1 MDTQAQLQPQ
11 PHKSSHI
18 ALTITA
24 LGVVFGDIG
33 TSPLYALKET
43 FNPAH
48 GIVLSQATVL
58 GGLST
63 VLWAL
68 MFVVTLKY
76 VMLVMRA
83 DNHGEGGTMA
93 LLAKVF
99 AATEDHPNWKPYLLA
114 LGVLG
119 ASLFYGDSVLTPAM
133 SVLGALEG
141 LEVVTSDFKPYVV
154 PIAVGVLIGLFALQR
169 GGSSKVGAIFGPITI
184 VWFLTLAISG
194 AAGIMQNPMVLG
206 AINPLYAFHF
216 LTDHGWASFV
226 VLGAV
231 VLVVTGAEALYA
243 DMGHFGKSPIRTA
256 WFVLVFPSL
265 VLNYFGQGAII
276 LKDPTTIANPFYHMF
291 PDWALY
297 PVIILATCAAVIAS
311 QATIAGTYS
320 LTKQAVQLGFLP
332 RLKVVQTSAKEIGQI
347 YLPGVTML
355 MLLVVILIVVT
366 FRSTTALASA
376 YGLAVT
382 GDMLVTSTLTFFVIY
397 YGWKLPLALCI
408 AATSMFL
415 LVDISLFSASFIK
428 VFDGGWLPVVIS
440 MIVFTIMTTWRR
452 GRDIL
457 FQRLRSS
464 SVPLDVL
471 LPSLFIAPP
480 IRVPGTAIFLTAT
493 PEATPHA
500 LLHNLNHNKVLH
512 ERVIFLTVDV
522 CNIPWVEM
530 KDACEVEDMGHN
542 CYRVIIH
549 FGFMN
554 QPDIMQALKA
564 CESKGLIFHIMETS
578 FFLSREKIVPVA
590 TIASGMPM
598 WREHLFAAM
607 ARNAGTAVDHFN
619 IPTNRVIELGT
630 QVEI

>member
-1 MDTQAQLQPQ
+1 MSSTDTP
-11 PHKSSHI
+11 KSSHL
-18 ALTITA
+18 ALTVAA

-48 GIVLSQATVL
+48 GIPFSEAAIL

-68 MFVVTLKY
+68 TFVVTIKY
-76 VMLVMRA
+76 VLLVMRA

-93 LLAKVF
+93 LLALVF
-99 AATEDHPNWKPYLLA
+99 ESIKDRPHWKPYLLI

-119 ASLFYGDSVLTPAM
+119 ASLFYGDAVITPAVT
-133 SVLGALEG
+133 VLAALEG
-141 LEVVTSDFKPYVV
+141 LEVVTLDFKPYVV
-154 PIAVGVLIGLFALQR
+154 PIAVGVIIGLFALQR
-169 GGSSKVGAIFGPITI
+169 TGSSKVGAIFGPITI
-184 VWFLTLAISG
+184 VWFLTLMVSG
-194 AAGIMQNPMVLG
+194 INGIIQNPVVLN
-206 AINPLYAFHF
+206 AINPMYALHF
-216 LTDHGWASFV
+216 LTAHGLASFI

-231 VLVVTGAEALYA
+231 VLAVTGAEALYA

-256 WFVLVFPSL
+256 WFALVFPAL
-265 VLNYFGQGAII
+265 ILNYFGQGAII
-276 LKDPTTIANPFYHMF
+276 LQDPSTIVNPFYHMF

-297 PVIILATCAAVIAS
+297 PVIVLATCAAVIAS

-347 YLPGVTML
+347 YLPGVTTL
-355 MLLVVILIVVT
+355 MLLVVILIVIT
-366 FRSTTALASA
+366 FRSSTALASA

-382 GDMLVTSTLTFFVIY
+382 GDMLVTSILTFFVIF
-397 YGWKLPLALCI
+397 YGWKLPLAVCI
-408 AATSMFL
+408 AATSVFVVIDL
-415 LVDISLFSASFIK
+415 ALFGASIIK
-428 VFDGGWLPVVIS
+428 VFDGGWLPVAIALT
-440 MIVFTIMTTWRR
+440 VFVIMTTWRR
-452 GRDIL
+452 GRDVL
-457 FQRLRSS
+457 FNRLRSS

-471 LPSLFIAPP
+471 LPTLFIQPP
-480 IRVPGTAIFLTAT
+480 LRVPGTAVFLTAT

-512 ERVIFLTVDV
+512 DRVVFLNVDV
-522 CNIPWVEM
+522 SNVPWIKTEES
-530 KDACEVEDMGHN
+530 CEVEDLGNN

-549 FGFMN
+549 LGFMN
-554 QPDIMQALKA
+554 QPDIIHALKA
-564 CESKGLIFHIMETS
+564 CEPKGLGFNIMETS

-590 TIASGMPM
+590 TLDSGMPL
-598 WREHLFAAM
+598 WQERLFAMM

>member
-1 MDTQAQLQPQ
+1 MDTQAQHIQ
-11 PHKSSHI
+11 HKSSHA
-18 ALTITA
+18 ALTIAA

-43 FNPAH
+43 FNPVH
-48 GIVLSQATVL
+48 GIALNEASVL

-63 VLWAL
+63 VFWAL

-99 AATEDHPNWKPYLLA
+99 AATKDHPNWKPYLLA

-184 VWFLTLAISG
+184 VWFITLLVSGISG
-194 AAGIMQNPMVLG
+194 IAQNPSVLG

-216 LTDHGWASFV
+216 LTDHGWASFL

-256 WFVLVFPSL
+256 WFILVFPSL
-265 VLNYFGQGAII
+265 IANYFGQGAII
-276 LKDPTTIANPFYHMF
+276 LQDPSTIANPFYHMF

-297 PVIILATCAAVIAS
+297 PVIVLATCAAVIAS

-332 RLKVVQTSAKEIGQI
+332 RLKVVQTSATEIGQI
-347 YLPGVTML
+347 YLPGVTLL

-366 FRSTTALASA
+366 FKSTTALASA

-382 GDMLVTSTLTFFVIY
+382 GDMLVTTTLTFFVIF

-415 LVDISLFSASFIK
+415 VVDLALFSASIIK

-440 MIVFTIMTTWRR
+440 LIVFTIMTTWRK

-457 FQRLRSS
+457 FTRLRSS

-512 ERVIFLTVDV
+512 ERVVFLTVDV
-522 CNIPWVEM
+522 CNMPWIDM
-530 KDACEVEDMGHN
+530 KDACEIEDMGNN

-554 QPDIMQALKA
+554 QPNIVQALKA
-564 CESKGLIFHIMETS
+564 CEPKGLTFNIMETS

>member
-1 MDTQAQLQPQ
+1 MNTSDK
-11 PHKSSHI
+11 KSSHL
-18 ALTITA
+18 ALTIAA

-43 FNPAH
+43 FSPAH
-48 GIVLSQATVL
+48 GIPLTEASVL

-63 VLWAL
+63 VVWAL

-76 VMLVMRA
+76 VTLVMRA

-93 LLAKVF
+93 LLALVF
-99 AATEDHPNWKPYLLA
+99 DSIKDHPNWKPYLLV

-119 ASLFYGDSVLTPAM
+119 ASLFYGDAVLTPAM

-141 LEVVTSDFKPYVV
+141 LEVVTHEFKPYVV
-154 PIAVGVLIGLFALQR
+154 PVAVGVLIGLFALQR
-169 GGSSKVGAIFGPITI
+169 TGTSKVGAIFGPITI
-184 VWFLTLAISG
+184 IWFITLSVSG
-194 AAGIMQNPMVLG
+194 IYGIMQNPIVLG
-206 AINPLYAFHF
+206 ALNPLHAFHF
-216 LTDHGWASFV
+216 LTHHGMASFL

-231 VLVVTGAEALYA
+231 VLVITGAEALYA

-265 VLNYFGQGAII
+265 ILNYFGQGAI
-276 LKDPTTIANPFYHMF
+276 LLLDSSHIANPFYHLF

-297 PVIILATCAAVIAS
+297 PMIALATCAAVIAS

-332 RLKVVQTSAKEIGQI
+332 RLKVIQTSASEIGQI
-347 YLPGVTML
+347 YLPGVTNL
-355 MLLVVILIVVT
+355 LLLVVIWIVVS
-366 FRSTTALASA
+366 FGSTAALAGA

-382 GDMLVTSTLTFFVIY
+382 GDMLVTTTLTFFVIF
-397 YGWKLPLALCI
+397 YGWKLPLWLCI
-408 AATSMFL
+408 ASTSFFL
-415 LVDISLFSASFIK
+415 MIDMALFGASLVK
-428 VFDGGWLPVVIS
+428 VFDGGWLPILIS
-440 MIVFTIMTTWRR
+440 SILLTLMLTWRR
-452 GRDIL
+452 GREVL
-457 FQRLRSS
+457 FKRLSSS
-464 SVPLDVL
+464 SVPIDIL

-480 IRVPGTAIFLTAT
+480 LRVPGTAIFLTAT

-512 ERVIFLTVDV
+512 ERVVFLNVEV
-522 CNIPWVEM
+522 GNLPWINK
-530 KDACEVEDMGHN
+530 KDSCDVEDLGNN

-549 FGFMN
+549 LGFMN
-554 QPDIMQALKA
+554 QPDIIQALKT
-564 CESKGLIFHIMETS
+564 CEPKGLSFNLMETS

-590 TIASGMPM
+590 SLNSGMPM
-598 WREHLFAAM
+598 WQERLFATM

>member
-1 MDTQAQLQPQ
+1 MSSQPTA
-11 PHKSSHI
+11 HKSSHL
-18 ALTITA
+18 ALTIAA

-43 FNPAH
+43 FNPEH
-48 GIVLSQATVL
+48 GMPLNEMTVL

-63 VLWAL
+63 VFWAL

-76 VMLVMRA
+76 VTLVMRA

-99 AATEDHPNWKPYLLA
+99 EAIKDHPNWRPYLLM

-119 ASLFYGDSVLTPAM
+119 ASLFYGDAVLTPAM

-184 VWFLTLAISG
+184 IWFLVLAISG
-194 AAGIMQNPMVLG
+194 FHGIAQNAVVLK
-206 AINPLYAFHF
+206 AFNPYYAMHF
-216 LTDHGWASFV
+216 LTDHGWASFI

-231 VLVVTGAEALYA
+231 VLAVTGAEALYA
-243 DMGHFGKSPIRTA
+243 DMGHFGKGPIRTA

-265 VLNYFGQGAII
+265 ILNYFGQGALI
-276 LKDPTTIANPFYHMF
+276 LLDPSSISNPFFHMF
-291 PDWALY
+291 EGWMLY
-297 PVIILATCAAVIAS
+297 PVIALATCAAVIAS

-332 RLKVVQTSAKEIGQI
+332 RLKVVQTSAREIGQI
-347 YLPGVTML
+347 YLPGVTTL

-366 FRSTTALASA
+366 FKSTSALASA
-376 YGLAVT
+376 YGVAVT
-382 GDMLVTSTLTFFVIY
+382 GDMLVTSTLTFFVIF
-397 YGWKLPLALCI
+397 YGWKLPLPLCI
-408 AATSMFL
+408 ASTSVFIIIDL
-415 LVDISLFSASFIK
+415 SLFSSSVIK
-428 VFDGGWLPVVIS
+428 VFDGGWLPVVIAMS
-440 MIVFTIMTTWRR
+440 VFSVMTTWRK

-471 LPSLFIAPP
+471 LPSLFISPP
-480 IRVPGTAIFLTAT
+480 HRVPGTAVFLSAT

-522 CNIPWVEM
+522 TNSPWIDM
-530 KDACEVEDMGHN
+530 KDACDVEDMGNN

-554 QPDIMQALKA
+554 QPDITQALKA
-564 CESKGLIFHIMETS
+564 CEPQGLSFNMMETS

>member
-1 MDTQAQLQPQ
+1 MSSQPSAQ
-11 PHKSSHI
+11 KSTHL
-18 ALTITA
+18 ALTIAA

-43 FNPAH
+43 FSPHH
-48 GIVLSQATVL
+48 GMPLNEMTVL

-63 VLWAL
+63 VFWAL

-76 VMLVMRA
+76 VTLVMRA

-99 AATEDHPNWKPYLLA
+99 EAIKDHPNWRPYLLI

-119 ASLFYGDSVLTPAM
+119 ASLFYGDAVLTPAM

-141 LEVVTSDFKPYVV
+141 LEVATATFKPYIV

-184 VWFLTLAISG
+184 VWFLVLSVSG
-194 AAGIMQNPMVLG
+194 IYGIVQNPIVLN
-206 AINPLYAFHF
+206 ALNPLYAVDF
-216 LTDHGWASFV
+216 LTNHGMASFL

-243 DMGHFGKSPIRTA
+243 DMGHFGKSAIRTA
-256 WFVLVFPSL
+256 WFTLVFPSL

-276 LKDPTTIANPFYHMF
+276 LKDPATIANPFYYLF
-291 PDWALY
+291 PSWALY
-297 PVIILATCAAVIAS
+297 PVIALATCAAVIAS

-347 YLPGVTML
+347 YLPGVTLL
-355 MLLVVILIVVT
+355 MLLVVVLIVVT
-366 FRSTTALASA
+366 FKSTSALASA

-382 GDMLVTSTLTFFVIY
+382 GDMLVTTTLTFFVIF
-397 YGWKLPLALCI
+397 YGWKLPIAVCV

-415 LVDISLFSASFIK
+415 IVDIALFSASVIK
-428 VFDGGWLPVVIS
+428 LFDGGWLPVLIAS
-440 MIVFTIMTTWRR
+440 MVLIVMLTWRR
-452 GRDIL
+452 GREVL
-457 FQRLRSS
+457 FNRLRSS
-464 SVPLDVL
+464 SVPLNVL
-471 LPSLFIAPP
+471 LPSLFISPP
-480 IRVPGTAIFLTAT
+480 HRVPGTAVFLTAT

-522 CNIPWVEM
+522 TNSPWVDM
-530 KDACEVEDMGHN
+530 KEACEVEDMGNN
-542 CYRVIIH
+542 CFRVIIH

-554 QPDIMQALKA
+554 QPDITQALKA
-564 CESKGLIFHIMETS
+564 CEPKGLTFNMMETS

-590 TIASGMPM
+590 TIESGMPM

>member
-1 MDTQAQLQPQ
+1 MSSQPTA
-11 PHKSSHI
+11 HKSSHL
-18 ALTITA
+18 ALTIAA

-43 FNPAH
+43 FNPDH
-48 GIVLSQATVL
+48 GMPLNQMTVL

-63 VLWAL
+63 VFWAL

-76 VMLVMRA
+76 VTLVMRA

-99 AATEDHPNWKPYLLA
+99 ESIKDHPNWRPYLLM

-119 ASLFYGDSVLTPAM
+119 ASLFYGDAVLTPAM

-169 GGSSKVGAIFGPITI
+169 GGSSKVGAIFGPITV
-184 VWFLTLAISG
+184 VWFLVLAISG
-194 AAGIMQNPMVLG
+194 INGIAQNFVVLK
-206 AINPLYAFHF
+206 AFNPTYAMHF
-216 LTDHGWASFV
+216 LTDHGWASFI

-231 VLVVTGAEALYA
+231 VLAVTGAEALYA
-243 DMGHFGKSPIRTA
+243 DMGHFGKGPIRTA
-256 WFVLVFPSL
+256 WFVLVFPTL
-265 VLNYFGQGAII
+265 ILNYFGQGALI
-276 LKDPTTIANPFYHMF
+276 LLDPSSIANPFFHMF
-291 PDWALY
+291 EGWMLY
-297 PVIILATCAAVIAS
+297 PVIALATCAAVIAS

-332 RLKVVQTSAKEIGQI
+332 RLKVVQTSAREIGQI
-347 YLPGVTML
+347 YLPGVTTL
-355 MLLVVILIVVT
+355 MLLVVVLIVVT
-366 FRSTTALASA
+366 FKSTSALASA
-376 YGLAVT
+376 YGVAVT
-382 GDMLVTSTLTFFVIY
+382 GDMLVTSTLTFFVIF
-397 YGWKLPLALCI
+397 YGWKLPLPLCI
-408 AATSMFL
+408 ASTSVFIIIDL
-415 LVDISLFSASFIK
+415 SLFSSSVIK
-428 VFDGGWLPVVIS
+428 VFDGGWLPVIIAMS
-440 MIVFTIMTTWRR
+440 VFSVMTTWRK

-471 LPSLFIAPP
+471 LPSLFISPP
-480 IRVPGTAIFLTAT
+480 HRVPGTAVFLTAT

-512 ERVIFLTVDV
+512 ERVVFLTVDV
-522 CNIPWVEM
+522 TNSPWIDM
-530 KDACEVEDMGHN
+530 KDACEIEDMGNN

-554 QPDIMQALKA
+554 QPDITQALKA
-564 CESKGLIFHIMETS
+564 CEPQGLSFNMMQTS

-590 TIASGMPM
+590 TLDSGMPM

>member
-1 MDTQAQLQPQ
+1 MSSQPSAQ
-11 PHKSSHI
+11 KSTHL
-18 ALTITA
+18 ALTIAA

-43 FNPAH
+43 FSPHH
-48 GIVLSQATVL
+48 GMPLNEVTVL

-63 VLWAL
+63 VFWAL

-76 VMLVMRA
+76 VTLVMRA

-99 AATEDHPNWKPYLLA
+99 EAIKDHPNWKPYLLV

-119 ASLFYGDSVLTPAM
+119 ASLFYGDAVLTPAM

-141 LEVVTSDFKPYVV
+141 LEVATVAFKPYIV

-184 VWFLTLAISG
+184 VWFLVLSISG
-194 AAGIMQNPMVLG
+194 IYGIVQNPVVLT
-206 AINPLYAFHF
+206 ALNPLHAVNF
-216 LTDHGWASFV
+216 LTDHGMASFL

-243 DMGHFGKSPIRTA
+243 DMGHFGKSAIRTA
-256 WFVLVFPSL
+256 WFALVFPSL

-276 LKDPTTIANPFYHMF
+276 LKDPATIANPFYHLF
-291 PDWALY
+291 PSWALY
-297 PVIILATCAAVIAS
+297 PVIALATCAAVIAS

-347 YLPGVTML
+347 YLPGVTLVML
-355 MLLVVILIVVT
+355 IVVVLIVVT
-366 FRSTTALASA
+366 FKSTSALASA

-382 GDMLVTSTLTFFVIY
+382 GDMLVTTTLTFFVIF
-397 YGWKLPLALCI
+397 YGWKLPIAVCI

-415 LVDISLFSASFIK
+415 IVDIALFSASVIK
-428 VFDGGWLPVVIS
+428 LFDGGWLPVLIASLVL
-440 MIVFTIMTTWRR
+440 IVMLTWRR
-452 GRDIL
+452 GREVL
-457 FQRLRSS
+457 FNRLRSS
-464 SVPLDVL
+464 SVPLNVL
-471 LPSLFIAPP
+471 LPSLFISPP
-480 IRVPGTAIFLTAT
+480 HRVPGTAVFLTAT

-522 CNIPWVEM
+522 TNSPWVDM
-530 KDACEVEDMGHN
+530 KDACDVEDMGNN
-542 CYRVIIH
+542 CFRVIIH

-554 QPDIMQALKA
+554 QPDITQALKA
-564 CESKGLIFHIMETS
+564 CEPKGLSFNMMETS

-590 TIASGMPM
+590 TIESGMPM

>member
-1 MDTQAQLQPQ
+1 MSSTDTPT
-11 PHKSSHI
+11 KSSHL
-18 ALTITA
+18 ALTVAA

-43 FNPAH
+43 FSPHH
-48 GIVLSQATVL
+48 GIPLSEASIL

-68 MFVVTLKY
+68 MIVVTIKY
-76 VMLVMRA
+76 VLLVMRA

-93 LLAKVF
+93 LLALVF
-99 AATEDHPNWKPYLLA
+99 ESIKDHPNWKPYLMM

-119 ASLFYGDSVLTPAM
+119 AALFYGDAVLTPAM

-141 LEVVTSDFKPYVV
+141 LEVVTLDFKPYIV

-169 GGSSKVGAIFGPITI
+169 TGSSKVGAIFGPITI
-184 VWFLTLAISG
+184 VWFLTLSVSG
-194 AAGIMQNPMVLG
+194 INGIIQNPVVLN
-206 AINPLYAFHF
+206 AINPIYAFHF
-216 LTDHGWASFV
+216 LTAHGLASFL

-231 VLVVTGAEALYA
+231 VLAVTGAEALYA

-256 WFVLVFPSL
+256 WFALVFPSL
-265 VLNYFGQGAII
+265 ILNYFGQGAII
-276 LKDPTTIANPFYHMF
+276 LQDPTTIANPFYHMF

-297 PVIILATCAAVIAS
+297 PVIVLATCAAVIAS

-347 YLPGVTML
+347 YLPGVTTL
-355 MLLVVILIVVT
+355 LLLVVILIVIS
-366 FRSTTALASA
+366 FGSTAALAPA

-382 GDMLVTSTLTFFVIY
+382 GDMLVTSILTFFVIY
-397 YGWKLPLALCI
+397 HGWKLPLAVCI
-408 AATSMFL
+408 AATSIFVAIDL
-415 LVDISLFSASFIK
+415 ALFGASIVK
-428 VFDGGWLPVVIS
+428 VFDGGWLPVAIAVT
-440 MIVFTIMTTWRR
+440 VFIIMTTWRR
-452 GRDIL
+452 GRDVL
-457 FQRLRSS
+457 FNRLRSS

-471 LPSLFIAPP
+471 LPTLFIQPP
-480 IRVPGTAIFLTAT
+480 LRVPGTAVFLTAT

-512 ERVIFLTVDV
+512 DRVVFLTVEV
-522 CNIPWVEM
+522 GNIPWVKSEESC
-530 KDACEVEDMGHN
+530 DIEDLGHN
-542 CYRVIIH
+542 CYRVIVRL
-549 FGFMN
+549 GFMN
-554 QPDIMQALKA
+554 QPDIIQALKA
-564 CESKGLIFHIMETS
+564 CGPKGLTFNIMETS

-590 TIASGMPM
+590 TLNSGMPM
-598 WREHLFAAM
+598 WQERLFATM

>member
-1 MDTQAQLQPQ
+1 MSSQPTAQ
-11 PHKSSHI
+11 KSSHA
-18 ALTITA
+18 ALTIAA

-43 FNPAH
+43 FNPDH
-48 GIVLSQATVL
+48 GMPLNEMTVL

-63 VLWAL
+63 VFWAL

-76 VMLVMRA
+76 VTLVMRA

-99 AATEDHPNWKPYLLA
+99 DAIKDHPNWKPYLLM

-119 ASLFYGDSVLTPAM
+119 ASLFYGDAVLTPAM

-184 VWFLTLAISG
+184 VWFLVLAISG
-194 AAGIMQNPMVLG
+194 FYGITQNTIVLK
-206 AINPLYAFHF
+206 AFNPLYAMHF
-216 LTDHGWASFV
+216 LTDHGWASFI

-231 VLVVTGAEALYA
+231 VLAVTGAEALYA
-243 DMGHFGKSPIRTA
+243 DMGHFGKGPIRTA
-256 WFVLVFPSL
+256 WFTLVFPSL
-265 VLNYFGQGAII
+265 ILNYFGQGALI
-276 LKDPTTIANPFYHMF
+276 LLDPASIANPFFHMF
-291 PDWALY
+291 KGWALY
-297 PVIILATCAAVIAS
+297 PVIGLATCAAVIAS

-332 RLKVVQTSAKEIGQI
+332 RLKVVQTSAREIGQI
-347 YLPGVTML
+347 YLPGVTTL
-355 MLLVVILIVVT
+355 MLVVVILIVVT
-366 FRSTTALASA
+366 FKSTSALASA
-376 YGLAVT
+376 YGVAVT
-382 GDMLVTSTLTFFVIY
+382 GDMLVTSTLTFFVIF

-408 AATSMFL
+408 AATSVFIL
-415 LVDISLFSASFIK
+415 IDISLFSASVIK
-428 VFDGGWLPVVIS
+428 VFDGGWLPVIIAAS
-440 MIVFTIMTTWRR
+440 VFSVMTTWRK

-471 LPSLFIAPP
+471 LPSLFISPP
-480 IRVPGTAIFLTAT
+480 HRVPGTAIFLSAT

-522 CNIPWVEM
+522 TNSPWIDM
-530 KDACEVEDMGHN
+530 KDACEVEDMGNN
-542 CYRVIIH
+542 CFRVIIH

-554 QPDIMQALKA
+554 QPNITQALKA
-564 CESKGLIFHIMETS
+564 CEPKGLSFNMMETS

-590 TIASGMPM
+590 TLHSGMPM

>member
-1 MDTQAQLQPQ
+1 MSSQPTA
-11 PHKSSHI
+11 HKSSHL
-18 ALTITA
+18 ALTIAA

-43 FNPAH
+43 FNPDH
-48 GIVLSQATVL
+48 GMPLNQMTVL

-63 VLWAL
+63 VFWAL

-76 VMLVMRA
+76 VTLVMRA

-99 AATEDHPNWKPYLLA
+99 ESIKDHPNWRPYLLM

-119 ASLFYGDSVLTPAM
+119 ASLFYGDAVLTPAM

-169 GGSSKVGAIFGPITI
+169 GGSSKVGAIFGPITV
-184 VWFLTLAISG
+184 VWFLVLAISG
-194 AAGIMQNPMVLG
+194 FHGIAQNIIVLK
-206 AINPLYAFHF
+206 AFNPYYAMHF
-216 LTDHGWASFV
+216 LTDHGWASFI

-231 VLVVTGAEALYA
+231 VLAVTGAEALYA
-243 DMGHFGKSPIRTA
+243 DMGHFGKGPIRTA

-265 VLNYFGQGAII
+265 ILNYFGQGALI
-276 LKDPTTIANPFYHMF
+276 LLDPSSISNPFFHMF
-291 PDWALY
+291 EGWMLY
-297 PVIILATCAAVIAS
+297 PVIALATCAAVIAS

-332 RLKVVQTSAKEIGQI
+332 RLKVVQTSAREIGQI
-347 YLPGVTML
+347 YLPGVTTL
-355 MLLVVILIVVT
+355 MLLVVVLIVVT
-366 FRSTTALASA
+366 FKSTSALASA
-376 YGLAVT
+376 YGVAVT
-382 GDMLVTSTLTFFVIY
+382 GDMLVTSTLTFFVIF
-397 YGWKLPLALCI
+397 YGWKLPLPLCI
-408 AATSMFL
+408 ASTSVFIIIDL
-415 LVDISLFSASFIK
+415 SLFSSSVIK
-428 VFDGGWLPVVIS
+428 VFDGGWLPVIIAMS
-440 MIVFTIMTTWRR
+440 VFSVMTTWRK

-471 LPSLFIAPP
+471 LPSLFISPP
-480 IRVPGTAIFLTAT
+480 HRVQGTAVFLTAT

-512 ERVIFLTVDV
+512 ERVVFLTVDV
-522 CNIPWVEM
+522 TNSPWIDM
-530 KDACEVEDMGHN
+530 KDACEIEDMGNN

-554 QPDIMQALKA
+554 QPDITQALKA
-564 CESKGLIFHIMETS
+564 CEPQGLSFNMMQTS

-590 TIASGMPM
+590 TLDSGMPM

>member
-1 MDTQAQLQPQ
+1 MSSTDTPN
-11 PHKSSHI
+11 KSSHL
-18 ALTITA
+18 ALTVAA

-48 GIVLSQATVL
+48 GIPFSEAAIL

-68 MFVVTLKY
+68 MFVVTIKY
-76 VMLVMRA
+76 VLLVMRA

-93 LLAKVF
+93 LLALVF
-99 AATEDHPNWKPYLLA
+99 ESIKDHPNWKPYLLM

-119 ASLFYGDSVLTPAM
+119 ASLFYGDAVLTPAM

-141 LEVVTSDFKPYVV
+141 LEVVTLEFKPYIV

-169 GGSSKVGAIFGPITI
+169 TGSSKVGAIFGPITI
-184 VWFLTLAISG
+184 VWFLVLSVSG
-194 AAGIMQNPMVLG
+194 INGIIQNPVVLS
-206 AINPLYAFHF
+206 AVNPMHAFYF
-216 LTDHGWASFV
+216 LTDHGLASFI

-231 VLVVTGAEALYA
+231 VLAVTGAEALYA

-256 WFVLVFPSL
+256 WFVLVFPAL
-265 VLNYFGQGAII
+265 ILNYFGQGAVI
-276 LKDPTTIANPFYHMF
+276 LQDPTTIANPFFHMF

-347 YLPGVTML
+347 YLPGVTTL

-366 FRSTTALASA
+366 FRSTAALASA

-382 GDMLVTSTLTFFVIY
+382 GDMLVTSILTFFVIF
-397 YGWKLPLALCI
+397 YGWKLPLAVCI
-408 AATSMFL
+408 AATS
-415 LVDISLFSASFIK
+415 LFVIIDLALFGASIIK
-428 VFDGGWLPVVIS
+428 VFDGGWLPVVIALT
-440 MIVFTIMTTWRR
+440 VFIIMTTWRR
-452 GRDIL
+452 GRDVL
-457 FQRLRSS
+457 FNRLRSS
-464 SVPLDVL
+464 SVPLDIL
-471 LPSLFIAPP
+471 LPTLFIQPP
-480 IRVPGTAIFLTAT
+480 LRVPGTAIFLTAT
-493 PEATPHA
+493 PEVTPHA

-512 ERVIFLTVDV
+512 ERVVFLTVDV
-522 CNIPWVEM
+522 SNVPWIKSKES
-530 KDACEVEDMGHN
+530 CEVEELGHN
-542 CYRVIIH
+542 CYRVIVH
-549 FGFMN
+549 LGFMN
-554 QPDIMQALKA
+554 QPDILQALKA
-564 CESKGLIFHIMETS
+564 CEPKGLSFNIMETS

-590 TIASGMPM
+590 TLDSGMPL
-598 WREHLFAAM
+598 WQERLFAMM

>member
-1 MDTQAQLQPQ
+1 MESHPTQT
-11 PHKSSHI
+11 KSSHA
-18 ALTITA
+18 ALTVAA

-43 FNPAH
+43 FHPGH
-48 GIVLSQATVL
+48 GIGLSEASIL

-63 VLWAL
+63 VFWAL

-76 VMLVMRA
+76 ITLVMRA

-93 LLAKVF
+93 LLALVF
-99 AATEDHPNWKPYLLA
+99 ASIKDHPNWRPYLLV

-119 ASLFYGDSVLTPAM
+119 ASLFYGDAVLTPAVT
-133 SVLGALEG
+133 VLAAIEG
-141 LEVVTSDFKPYVV
+141 LEVATSAFKPYIV
-154 PIAVGVLIGLFALQR
+154 PIAVGIIIGLFALQR
-169 GGSSKVGAIFGPITI
+169 GGTSRIGAIFGPITI
-184 VWFLTLAISG
+184 VWFLVLSISG
-194 AAGIMQNPMVLG
+194 IAGILQNPAVLK
-206 AINPLYAFHF
+206 AINPIYAFYF
-216 LTDHGWASFV
+216 LTDHGLASFV
-226 VLGAV
+226 ILGSV
-231 VLVVTGAEALYA
+231 VLAVTGVEALYG
-243 DMGHFGKSPIRTA
+243 DMGHFGKGPIRTA
-256 WFVLVFPSL
+256 WFALVFPSL
-265 VLNYFGQGAII
+265 LLNYFGQGAVI
-276 LKDPTTIANPFYHMF
+276 LEDNSVITNPFYHMF

-297 PVIILATCAAVIAS
+297 PAIALATCAACIAS

-332 RLKVVQTSAKEIGQI
+332 RLKVVQTSANEIGQV
-347 YLPGVTML
+347 YLPGVTTV
-355 MLLVVILIVVT
+355 LLIAVILVVVT
-366 FRSTTALASA
+366 FGSSSALAAA
-376 YGLAVT
+376 YGVAVT
-382 GDMLVTSTLTFFVIY
+382 GDMLVTTCLTFFVIR
-397 YGWKLPLALCI
+397 YGWKLPLPICIASTGLFLCI
-408 AATSMFL
+408 DLAFFT
-415 LVDISLFSASFIK
+415 ASITK
-428 VFDGGWLPVVIS
+428 VFEGGWLPIIIAI
-440 MIVFTIMTTWRR
+440 IVFTLMTTWRS

-464 SVPLDVL
+464 SVPLDAL
-471 LPSLFIAPP
+471 LPSLFISPP
-480 IRVPGTAIFLTAT
+480 LRVPGTAVFLTAT

-512 ERVIFLTVDV
+512 ERVVFLTVEV
-522 CNIPWVEM
+522 GNVPWIAQE
-530 KDACEVEDMGHN
+530 DACEIEDMGNN
-542 CYRVIIH
+542 CFRVIIH

-554 QPDIMQALKA
+554 APDIRTALQA
-564 CESKGLIFHIMETS
+564 CELKGLRFNIMETS

>member
-1 MDTQAQLQPQ
+1 MSSQPSA
-11 PHKSSHI
+11 HKSSHL
-18 ALTITA
+18 ALTVAA

-43 FNPAH
+43 FSPHH
-48 GIVLSQATVL
+48 GMPLNEVTVL

-63 VLWAL
+63 VFWAL

-76 VMLVMRA
+76 VTLVMRA

-99 AATEDHPNWKPYLLA
+99 EAIKDHPNWKPYLLV

-119 ASLFYGDSVLTPAM
+119 ASLFYGDAVLTPAM

-141 LEVVTSDFKPYVV
+141 LEVATVAFKPYIV

-184 VWFLTLAISG
+184 VWFLVLSISG
-194 AAGIMQNPMVLG
+194 IYGIIQNPIVLT
-206 AINPLYAFHF
+206 ALNPLHAVEF
-216 LTDHGWASFV
+216 LTNHGMASFL

-243 DMGHFGKSPIRTA
+243 DMGHFGKSAIRTA
-256 WFVLVFPSL
+256 WFALVFPSL

-276 LKDPTTIANPFYHMF
+276 LKDPATIANPFYYLF
-291 PDWALY
+291 PSWALY
-297 PVIILATCAAVIAS
+297 PVIALATCAAVIAS

-347 YLPGVTML
+347 YLPGVTLL
-355 MLLVVILIVVT
+355 MLLVVVLIVVT
-366 FRSTTALASA
+366 FKSTSALASA

-382 GDMLVTSTLTFFVIY
+382 GDMLVTTTLTFFVIF
-397 YGWKLPLALCI
+397 YGWKLPIAVCI

-415 LVDISLFSASFIK
+415 IVDIALFSASVIK
-428 VFDGGWLPVVIS
+428 LFDGGWLPVLIASLVL
-440 MIVFTIMTTWRR
+440 IVMLTWRR
-452 GRDIL
+452 GREVL
-457 FQRLRSS
+457 FNRLRSS
-464 SVPLDVL
+464 SVPLNVL
-471 LPSLFIAPP
+471 LPSLFISPP
-480 IRVPGTAIFLTAT
+480 HRVPGTAVFLTAT

-522 CNIPWVEM
+522 TNSPWVDM
-530 KDACEVEDMGHN
+530 KDACDVEDMGNN
-542 CYRVIIH
+542 CFRVIIH

-554 QPDIMQALKA
+554 QPDITQALKA
-564 CESKGLIFHIMETS
+564 CEPKGLTFNMMETS

-590 TIASGMPM
+590 TIESGMPM

>member
-1 MDTQAQLQPQ
+1 MSSQPSAQ
-11 PHKSSHI
+11 KSSHL
-18 ALTITA
+18 ALTVAA

-43 FNPAH
+43 FSPHH
-48 GIVLSQATVL
+48 GMPLNEITVL

-63 VLWAL
+63 VFWAL

-76 VMLVMRA
+76 VTLVMRA

-99 AATEDHPNWKPYLLA
+99 EAIKDHPNWKPYLLV

-119 ASLFYGDSVLTPAM
+119 ASLFYGDAVLTPAM

-141 LEVVTSDFKPYVV
+141 LEVATATFKPYIV

-184 VWFLTLAISG
+184 VWFLVLSISG
-194 AAGIMQNPMVLG
+194 IYGIVQNPIVLS
-206 AINPLYAFHF
+206 ALNPLHAVEF
-216 LTDHGWASFV
+216 LTNHGMASFL

-243 DMGHFGKSPIRTA
+243 DMGHFGKSAIRTA
-256 WFVLVFPSL
+256 WFALVFPSL

-276 LKDPTTIANPFYHMF
+276 LKDPATIANPFYYLF
-291 PDWALY
+291 PSWALY
-297 PVIILATCAAVIAS
+297 PVIALATCAAVIAS

-347 YLPGVTML
+347 YLPGVTLL
-355 MLLVVILIVVT
+355 MLLVVVLIVVT
-366 FRSTTALASA
+366 FKSTSALASA

-382 GDMLVTSTLTFFVIY
+382 GDMLVTTTLTFFVIF
-397 YGWKLPLALCI
+397 YGWKLPIAVCI

-415 LVDISLFSASFIK
+415 IVDIALFSASVIK
-428 VFDGGWLPVVIS
+428 LFDGGWLPVLIAS
-440 MIVFTIMTTWRR
+440 MVLIVMLTWRR
-452 GRDIL
+452 GREVL
-457 FQRLRSS
+457 FNRLRSS
-464 SVPLDVL
+464 SVPLNVL
-471 LPSLFIAPP
+471 LPSLFISPP
-480 IRVPGTAIFLTAT
+480 HRVPGTAVFLTAT

-522 CNIPWVEM
+522 TNSPWVDM
-530 KDACEVEDMGHN
+530 KDACEIEDMGNN

-554 QPDIMQALKA
+554 QPDITQALKA
-564 CESKGLIFHIMETS
+564 CEPQGLSFNMMETS

-590 TIASGMPM
+590 TIESGMPM

>member
-1 MDTQAQLQPQ
+1 MSSQPTAQ
-11 PHKSSHI
+11 KSSHV
-18 ALTITA
+18 ALTIAA

-43 FNPAH
+43 FNPDH
-48 GIVLSQATVL
+48 GMPLNEMTVL

-63 VLWAL
+63 VFWAL

-76 VMLVMRA
+76 VTLVMRA

-99 AATEDHPNWKPYLLA
+99 DAIKDHPNWKPYLLM

-119 ASLFYGDSVLTPAM
+119 ASLFYGDAVLTPAM

-169 GGSSKVGAIFGPITI
+169 GGSSKVGAIFGPITVI
-184 VWFLTLAISG
+184 WFLVLAISG
-194 AAGIMQNPMVLG
+194 FYGIAQNTIVLK
-206 AINPLYAFHF
+206 AFNPYYAMHF

-231 VLVVTGAEALYA
+231 VLAVTGAEALYA
-243 DMGHFGKSPIRTA
+243 DMGHFGKGPIRTA

-265 VLNYFGQGAII
+265 ILNYFGQGALI
-276 LKDPTTIANPFYHMF
+276 LLNPSAISNPFFLMF
-291 PDWALY
+291 EGWMLY
-297 PVIILATCAAVIAS
+297 PVIALATCAAVIAS

-332 RLKVVQTSAKEIGQI
+332 RLKVVQTSAREIGQI
-347 YLPGVTML
+347 YLPGVTTL

-366 FRSTTALASA
+366 FKSTSALASA
-376 YGLAVT
+376 YGVAVT
-382 GDMLVTSTLTFFVIY
+382 GDMLVTSTLTFFVIF

-408 AATSMFL
+408 ASTSVFIIIDL
-415 LVDISLFSASFIK
+415 ALFSSSVIK
-428 VFDGGWLPVVIS
+428 VFDGGWLPVVIAMS
-440 MIVFTIMTTWRR
+440 VFSVMTTWRK

-471 LPSLFIAPP
+471 LPSLFISPP
-480 IRVPGTAIFLTAT
+480 HRVQGTAIFLTAT

-512 ERVIFLTVDV
+512 ERVVFLTVDV
-522 CNIPWVEM
+522 TNSPWIDM
-530 KDACEVEDMGHN
+530 KDACDIEDMGNN

-554 QPDIMQALKA
+554 QPDITQALKA
-564 CESKGLIFHIMETS
+564 CEVKGLAFNMMQTS

-590 TIASGMPM
+590 TLDSGMPM

>member
-1 MDTQAQLQPQ
+1 MESHPTQQ
-11 PHKSSHI
+11 KSSHA
-18 ALTITA
+18 ALTIAA

-43 FNPAH
+43 FNPSH
-48 GIVLSQATVL
+48 GIELSEATVL

-93 LLAKVF
+93 LLALVF
-99 AATEDHPNWKPYLLA
+99 ASIKDHPKWRPYLLI

-119 ASLFYGDSVLTPAM
+119 ASLFYGDAVLTPAVT
-133 SVLGALEG
+133 VLAAIEG
-141 LEVVTSDFKPYVV
+141 LEIATSAFKPYIV
-154 PIAVGVLIGLFALQR
+154 PIAVGVIISLFALQR
-169 GGSSKVGAIFGPITI
+169 GGTSKIGAIFGPITI
-184 VWFLTLAISG
+184 VWFLVLSISG
-194 AAGIMQNPMVLG
+194 IAGIMQNPMILKAV
-206 AINPLYAFHF
+206 NPLYAFHF
-216 LTDHGWASFV
+216 LTNHGFASFV
-226 VLGAV
+226 VLGSV
-231 VLVVTGAEALYA
+231 VLAVTGVEALYG
-243 DMGHFGKSPIRTA
+243 DMGHFGKGPIRTA
-256 WFVLVFPSL
+256 WFALVFPSL
-265 VLNYFGQGAII
+265 LLNYFGQGAVI
-276 LKDPTTIANPFYHMF
+276 LMDNSVIANPFYHMF

-297 PVIILATCAAVIAS
+297 PAIALATCAASIAS

-332 RLKVVQTSAKEIGQI
+332 RLKVVQTSANEIGQV
-347 YLPGVTML
+347 YLPGVTTV
-355 MLLVVILIVVT
+355 LLIAVVLVVVT
-366 FRSTTALASA
+366 FGSSSALAAA
-376 YGLAVT
+376 YGVAVT
-382 GDMLVTSTLTFFVIY
+382 GDMLITTCLTFFVIRF
-397 YGWKLPLALCI
+397 GWKLPLPICIASTGLFLCI
-408 AATSMFL
+408 DLAF
-415 LVDISLFSASFIK
+415 FSASITK
-428 VFDGGWLPVVIS
+428 VFDGGWLPIIIAV
-440 MIVFTIMTTWRR
+440 IVFTLMTTWRA

-464 SVPLDVL
+464 SVPLDAL
-471 LPSLFIAPP
+471 LPSLFISPP
-480 IRVPGTAIFLTAT
+480 IRVPGTAIFLSAT

-512 ERVIFLTVDV
+512 ERVVFLTVEV
-522 CNIPWVEM
+522 GNVPWIAQEN
-530 KDACEVEDMGHN
+530 ACEIEDMGNN

-554 QPDIMQALKA
+554 PPDIRMALQA
-564 CESKGLIFHIMETS
+564 CEMKGLKFNIMETS